1 MVLKYSKLFTLT
13 GGITRDPVT
22 VLVES
27 IETIDGE
34 CLVSIKTL
42 EGEYGS
48 ARDFEESIDYTIG
61 RWERGDISTRK
72 EVKMWTLLHFEPT
85 DAGLLVDALNEAIT
99 TSKGADSE

>member
-1 MVLKYSKLFTLT
+1 MVLRYSKLFTVT

-34 CLVSIKTL
+34 YLVSIKTL

-48 ARDFEESIDYTIG
+48 ARDFEASIDYTIG

-72 EVKMWTLLHFEPT
+72 EVKLWTLLTFILPE
-85 DAGLLVDALNEAIT
+85 ASLLVDALNEAIT
-99 TSKGADSE
+99 ASKRAEV

>member
-1 MVLKYSKLFTLT
+1 MVLRYSKLFAMTDALT
-13 GGITRDPVT
+13 HEPVT

-27 IETIDGE
+27 IETLEGHKLI
-34 CLVSIKTL
+34 CIKTL

-72 EVKMWTLLHFEPT
+72 EVKMWTLLSFMLPE
-85 DAGLLVDALNEAIT
+85 ASRLVEALSEAL
-99 TSKGADSE
+99 ALSEEG